1 MSEFITMGEPL
12 VVFCSTQ
19 PDLSIDKATNF
30 DKVVGGAEL
39 NVATGVRRLGHTV
52 SYVGQVGADPQGKF
66 ISEEIN
72 RMHIETKYVFK
83 DKNHLT
89 GYQMK
94 QLVSKGD
101 PFVFNFRKDSAASH
115 FQAERINRLDLK
127 NVRFGHLT
135 GIFPAISDD
144 AWQSS
149 LALIRKMNEHKINI
163 TFDPNLRPSLWHNET
178 EMIKKINY
186 LASFA
191 NIVLPG
197 QKEGQILTGQNDPEK
212 ICDFYLTNEKTK
224 AVFVKVGAKGSFV
237 KTKQDQHGHLIP
249 GFKAKKVVDTVG
261 AGDGFA
267 LGVITALLEGKNY
280 QQAAKRGN
288 AIGCLQVQ
296 THGDNDGYPTREQLS
311 DFYRE
316 MDGEENDFK

>member
-1 MSEFITMGEPL
+1 MSEFITLGEPL

-19 PDLSIDKATNF
+19 ENVSLDKATNF
-30 DKVVGGAEL
+30 NKVVGGAEL
-39 NVATGVRRLGHTV
+39 NVATGVRRLGHSA
-52 SYVGQVGADPQGKF
+52 SYLGQVGADPQGEF
-66 ISEEIN
+66 IVEEMR
-72 RMHIETKYVFK
+72 RMHIETNYVFK
-83 DKNHLT
+83 DEDHLT

-115 FQAERINRLDLK
+115 FQPKKINQIDLT
-127 NVRFGHLT
+127 NVSFGHLT
-135 GIFPAISDD
+135 GIFPAISEA

-149 LALIRKMNEHKINI
+149 LALIKKMNDHKINI
-163 TFDPNLRPSLWHNET
+163 TFDPNLRPALWSSKT

-191 NIVLPG
+191 AIVLPG
-197 QKEGQILTGQNDPEK
+197 QKEGEILTGQNDPEK
-212 ICDFYLTNEKTK
+212 ICDFYLKNEKTK

-237 KTKQDQHGHLIP
+237 KAKQEQRGRLIP

-267 LGVITALLEGKNY
+267 LGVITALLEGKSY
-280 QQAAKRGN
+280 QEAAKRGN

-296 THGDNDGYPTREQLS
+296 THGDNDGYPTREQLKS
-311 DFYRE
+311 FYRE
-316 MDGEENDFK
+316 MDGKMK